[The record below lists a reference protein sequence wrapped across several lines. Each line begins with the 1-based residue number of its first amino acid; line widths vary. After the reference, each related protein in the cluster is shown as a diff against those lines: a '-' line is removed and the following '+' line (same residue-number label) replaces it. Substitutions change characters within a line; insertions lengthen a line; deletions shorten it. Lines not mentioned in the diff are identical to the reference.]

1 MFEVP
6 CQYISVNRT
15 IDLSLFDVVNVTEQ
29 YVGCFSPVHCRERIL
44 VINLLSRTV
53 GCVDS

>member
-1 MFEVP
+1 MRLICLLHVV
-6 CQYISVNRT
+6 SVR
-15 IDLSLFDVVNVTEQ
+15 ER

-44 VINLLSRTV
+44 VIKVIRTV